1 MAEQKYLKRK
11 NKSKQT
17 QKRWPDSEI
26 TFKELQSLDT
36 SYESMSTGISF
47 LFVILT
53 MILGLFSLIGVL
65 LISLIVYLADEEIQ
79 MLFEIP
85 EVDSRIFRLEL
96 RESTVLIPFF
106 I

>member
-1 MAEQKYLKRK
+1 
-11 NKSKQT
+11 
-17 QKRWPDSEI
+17 
-26 TFKELQSLDT
+26 
-36 SYESMSTGISF
+36 
-47 LFVILT
+47 